1 MTGVYSLYS
10 ALLALL
16 LVLTLPWWVVQMLRL
31 GKYRAGLAERLG
43 WVPRRIRQAPAAGE
57 PSVGGYPS
65 PSPSS
70 KPEPAGP
77 GLVWIHAVSVG
88 EALAIAPLVAELRAR
103 GYRVAIS
110 TTTRTGQ
117 RLARDRFGE
126 AHVFYFP
133 LDLGL
138 CIRPYLRALRPRL
151 VILAETEFWPNFLR
165 LARSSGAHLA
175 VVNARISDRSFP
187 RYRRWSRWLRTALEP
202 VELFLAQSQD
212 DAARLREIGAAASRV
227 EVAGNLKFDAA
238 EPVESEAVTR
248 LGGHLR
254 AAGGPVLVAGS
265 TVEGE
270 EEHVLAAFRSVLGKF
285 PAAVLVLAPR
295 HRERFEA
302 VARLL
307 DAQGWDWLRRSTFS
321 PRTPTA
327 GAPGTPSPSTPT
339 AGAPG
344 APELGAPQPGAVVDI
359 RPPAANPGV
368 VNVGEKTS
376 EPVRAG
382 AGLTDEPRADEL
394 GGRVLLLDSLGELA
408 AVYRYADLAF
418 VGGSLVPRGGHN
430 ILEPAFFAR
439 AILTGPH
446 MENFRDVVAC
456 FERGQ
461 AVVRC
466 TAHDLG
472 ETFLRLLRDGDERE
486 ALGRRAQ
493 QVLAA
498 ERGATARS
506 VERLMRLLGQDSQS
520 QDLLKQDLVDQ
531 DLVNQDLPNQDLP
544 NQDLPNQQR
553 PGGERA

>member
-31 GKYRAGLAERLG
+31 RKYRAGLAERLG
-43 WVPRRIRQAPAAGE
+43 WVPRRIRQAHPAGE
-57 PSVGGYPS
+57 ASVDGYPS
-65 PSPSS
+65 PSSS
-70 KPEPAGP
+70 AKPEPAGS
-77 GLVWIHAVSVG
+77 GIVWIHAVSVG

-165 LARSSGAHLA
+165 LARCSGAHLA
-175 VVNARISDRSFP
+175 VVNARVSDRSFP

-270 EEHVLAAFRSVLGKF
+270 EEHVLAAFRSVLHKF

-307 DAQGWDWLRRSTFS
+307 NAQGWDWLRRSTFRS
-321 PRTPTA
+321 
-327 GAPGTPSPSTPT
+327 STPT

-344 APELGAPQPGAVVDI
+344 V
-359 RPPAANPGV
+359 
-368 VNVGEKTS
+368 S
-376 EPVRAG
+376 
-382 AGLTDEPRADEL
+382 DEL

-520 QDLLKQDLVDQ
+520 QDSPSQDLLKQG
-531 DLVNQDLPNQDLP
+531 LPNQE
-544 NQDLPNQQR
+544 R